1 MASDERTGRRIHRN
15 RGTTRTAE
23 IIRQTLYQRKYTVIA
38 VIFMMLAG
46 SAVMLVQP
54 LFYKMLFDRVIPESD
69 TGLLWWLLAGM
80 VATPLV
86 AIGISYFE
94 GHLRVRIGYT
104 VTVALRKAVLNHLL
118 HARLDAIEQ
127 VPRGSMV
134 YRVTRDAGKIGD
146 MYIKQ
151 ELLPVV
157 SSAIV
162 LAGVLVVMFVLNA
175 ELAAVFCAALPATYL
190 VTRYL
195 TRYSKEMDREVND
208 QGKVSE
214 SFLYEVFD
222 AFRTIRMFSGEGHAM
237 KRWAGHMDRF
247 NRIRIRGAAL
257 HDIML
262 TFPNE
267 VINGLVLGVLLG
279 YGAFQAMD
287 GTVTIGSL
295 VAIMAY
301 APRAYAA
308 LRTVLTTYTG
318 TRLIKVSVESLNEL
332 FDLPLEPGL
341 RGNLSLQPTE
351 VDPQPAGVEPPAGV
365 EQTAG
370 VEPPAIE
377 FDHVDFSYD
386 RSYELKDLSFSVKGG
401 EFVGIV
407 GPSGGGKT
415 TIIDLLTRLQ
425 EPESGRITV
434 AGQDLCEISLE
445 SLRNQIAVV
454 SQDVFIWNA
463 TLAENIAYPDTEY
476 RPEAVE
482 RAVRASALE
491 KFIDGQPEGLE
502 TVAGEG
508 GVALSGGEK
517 QRIALARAFMRDRSR
532 ILILDE
538 ATSALD
544 ALAEEKIRT
553 AVEEARIGR
562 TTIAIAHRLSTI
574 RHADRI
580 LVIDGGKLVESGTP
594 RELVERGGVFARMYD
609 AQALDF
615 E

>member
-1 MASDERTGRRIHRN
+1 MASDEPKNRRIHGN
-15 RGTTRTAE
+15 HDSVPCTAE
-23 IIRQTLYQRKYTVIA
+23 IIRQTLYRRKYSIIA
-38 VIFMMLAG
+38 VVLMMLAG

-69 TGLLWWLLAGM
+69 TSLLWWLLAGM
-80 VATPLV
+80 VITPLI

-104 VTVALRKAVLNHLL
+104 VTLALRKAVLNHLL
-118 HARLDAIEQ
+118 RVRLDAVEKI
-127 VPRGSMV
+127 PRGGMV

-146 MYIKQ
+146 MYIKN

-162 LAGVLVVMFVLNA
+162 LAGVLAVMFVLNV

-195 TRYSKEMDREVND
+195 TRYSKEMDRQAND
-208 QGKVSE
+208 QGKTSE
-214 SFLYEVFD
+214 SFLYEVFN
-222 AFRTIRMFSGEGHAM
+222 AFRTIRMFNGEEHAM
-237 KRWAGHMDRF
+237 TRWAGHMDRLT
-247 NRIRIRGAAL
+247 RIKIRGAAL

-279 YGAFQAMD
+279 YGAFQVMD
-287 GTVTIGSL
+287 GAVTIGSL

-318 TRLIKVSVESLNEL
+318 TRLIKISVESLNEL

-341 RGNLSLQPTE
+341 RGTFTPQPTE
-351 VDPQPAGVEPPAGV
+351 TEPPAV
-365 EQTAG
+365 E
-370 VEPPAIE
+370 
-377 FDHVDFSYD
+377 FSNVDFSYE
-386 RSYELKDLSFSVKGG
+386 RGYEVKDLSFRVNGG

-425 EPESGRITV
+425 EPESGRIAV
-434 AGQDLCEISLE
+434 AGRDIREMSLE
-445 SLRNQIAVV
+445 SLRSQIAVV

-463 TLAENIAYPDTEY
+463 TLADNIAYPETDY
-476 RPEAVE
+476 RPEMVE
-482 RAVRASALE
+482 RAVHSSALE
-491 KFIDGQPEGLE
+491 EFIGNQPEGLG

-517 QRIALARAFMRDRSR
+517 QRIALARAFMRNSSR

-544 ALAEEKIRT
+544 ALAEEKIRM

-562 TTIAIAHRLSTI
+562 TTIVIAHRLSTI

-594 RELVERGGVFARMYD
+594 RELVDRGGIFSKMYK
-609 AQALDF
+609 AQSLDF

>member
-1 MASDERTGRRIHRN
+1 MASDEPKNRRIQGNHDSVP
-15 RGTTRTAE
+15 RTAE
-23 IIRQTLYQRKYTVIA
+23 IIRQTLYRRKYAIIA
-38 VIFMMLAG
+38 VVLMMLAG

-69 TGLLWWLLAGM
+69 TGLLWWLLTGM

-94 GHLRVRIGYT
+94 GHIRVRIGYT
-104 VTVALRKAVLNHLL
+104 VTLALRKAVLNHLL
-118 HARLDAIEQ
+118 HVRLDAVEKI
-127 VPRGSMV
+127 PRGGMV

-146 MYIKQ
+146 MYIKN

-162 LAGVLVVMFVLNA
+162 LAGVLAVMFVLNV

-195 TRYSKEMDREVND
+195 TRYSKEMDRQVND

-214 SFLYEVFD
+214 SFLYEVFN
-222 AFRTIRMFSGEGHAM
+222 AFRTIRMFNGEEHAM
-237 KRWAGHMDRF
+237 RRWAGHMDSLT
-247 NRIRIRGAAL
+247 RIKIRGAAL

-279 YGAFQAMD
+279 YGAFQVMD
-287 GTVTIGSL
+287 DAVTIGSL

-318 TRLIKVSVESLNEL
+318 TRLIKVSVESLNDL

-341 RGNLSLQPTE
+341 RGTFS
-351 VDPQPAGVEPPAGV
+351 PQPLVI
-365 EQTAG
+365 
-370 VEPPAIE
+370 EPPAIE
-377 FDHVDFSYD
+377 FSNVDF
-386 RSYELKDLSFSVKGG
+386 RYERGYEVKDLSFRMNGG
-401 EFVGIV
+401 EFVGVV

-434 AGQDLCEISLE
+434 AGRDIRDMSLE

-463 TLAENIAYPDTEY
+463 TLAENIAYPETDY
-476 RPEAVE
+476 RPEMVA
-482 RAVRASALE
+482 RAVHSSSLE
-491 KFIDGQPEGLE
+491 EFIGNQPEGLD
-502 TVAGEG
+502 TLAGEG

-517 QRIALARAFMRDRSR
+517 QRIALARAFMRSSAR

-544 ALAEEKIRT
+544 ALAEEKIRI
-553 AVEEARIGR
+553 AVEEARTGR
-562 TTIAIAHRLSTI
+562 TAIVIAHRLSTI

-594 RELVERGGVFARMYD
+594 RELVARGGIFSKMYE

>member
-1 MASDERTGRRIHRN
+1 
-15 RGTTRTAE
+15 
-23 IIRQTLYQRKYTVIA
+23 
-38 VIFMMLAG
+38 
-46 SAVMLVQP
+46 
-54 LFYKMLFDRVIPESD
+54 
-69 TGLLWWLLAGM
+69 
-80 VATPLV
+80 
-86 AIGISYFE
+86 
-94 GHLRVRIGYT
+94 
-104 VTVALRKAVLNHLL
+104 
-118 HARLDAIEQ
+118 
-127 VPRGSMV
+127 
-134 YRVTRDAGKIGD
+134 
-146 MYIKQ
+146 
-151 ELLPVV
+151 
-157 SSAIV
+157 
-162 LAGVLVVMFVLNA
+162 
-175 ELAAVFCAALPATYL
+175 
-190 VTRYL
+190 
-195 TRYSKEMDREVND
+195 
-208 QGKVSE
+208 
-214 SFLYEVFD
+214 
-222 AFRTIRMFSGEGHAM
+222 M
-237 KRWAGHMDRF
+237 KRWTEHMDRF

-287 GTVTIGSL
+287 GAVTIGSL

-308 LRTVLTTYTG
+308 LRTVLTTYSG

-341 RGNLSLQPTE
+341 RGTLSPLQP
-351 VDPQPAGVEPPAGV
+351 A
-365 EQTAG
+365 

-377 FDHVDFSYD
+377 FSGVDFSYE
-386 RSYELKDLSFSVKGG
+386 RGYEVKGLSFRVNGG

-425 EPESGRITV
+425 EPESGRIAV
-434 AGQDLCEISLE
+434 AERDIRELSLE

-454 SQDVFIWNA
+454 SQDVFIWNS
-463 TLAENIAYPDTEY
+463 TLAENIAYPDTDY
-476 RPEAVE
+476 RTVMVE
-482 RAVRASALE
+482 RAVHSSALE
-491 KFIDGQPEGLE
+491 EFIGNQPEGLD
-502 TVAGEG
+502 TIAGES

-517 QRIALARAFMRDRSR
+517 QRIALARAFMRERSR

-544 ALAEEKIRT
+544 ALAEEKIRI

-562 TTIAIAHRLSTI
+562 TTIVIAHRLSTI

-594 RELVERGGVFARMYD
+594 RELVEQGGVFAEMYR
-609 AQALDF
+609 AQSLDF

>member
-1 MASDERTGRRIHRN
+1 MASDERTDRRNQRN
-15 RGTTRTAE
+15 HEWVPRTAE
-23 IIRQTLYQRKYTVIA
+23 IIRQTLYQRKYTVVA
-38 VIFMMLAG
+38 VILMMLAG

-54 LFYKMLFDRVIPESD
+54 LFFKMLFDTAIPDKE

-80 VATPLV
+80 VITPLV
-86 AIGISYFE
+86 AIGISYFQ
-94 GHLRVRIGYT
+94 GHLRVRIGAT
-104 VTVALRKAVLNHLL
+104 VAQALRKTVLNHLL
-118 HARLDAIEQ
+118 HVRLDALDKI
-127 VPRGSMV
+127 PKGDIV
-134 YRVTRDAGKIGD
+134 YRVTRDGGKIGE
-146 MYIKQ
+146 MYIAQ

-157 SSAIV
+157 SNAIV
-162 LAGVLVVMFVLNA
+162 LAGALVMMFLLNV
-175 ELAAVFCAALPATYL
+175 ELAAVFCVALPATYL
-190 VTRYL
+190 VTRHL
-195 TRYSKEMDREVND
+195 TRYSKEMDRLSHG
-208 QGKVSE
+208 QGKAGE
-214 SFLYEVFD
+214 SFLYEVVS
-222 AFRTIRMFSGEGHAM
+222 AFRTIRIFTGEEQA
-237 KRWAGHMDRF
+237 KRKWASHMDRYA
-247 NRIRIRGAAL
+247 RLKIKGAAL

-279 YGAFQAMD
+279 YGAFQAID
-287 GTVTIGSL
+287 GAITIGSL

-308 LRTVLTTYTG
+308 LRAVLTTYTG
-318 TRLIKVSVESLNEL
+318 TRLIKVSVESLNDL

-341 RGNLSLQPTE
+341 RDTSTPL
-351 VDPQPAGVEPPAGV
+351 PARA
-365 EQTAG
+365 
-370 VEPPAIE
+370 EPPAIE
-377 FDHVDFSYD
+377 FNNVNFSYE
-386 RSYELKDLSFSVKGG
+386 RSYELKDLSFRVNGG

-425 EPESGRITV
+425 EPESGRIAV
-434 AGQDLCEISLE
+434 AGRDIREMSLD

-463 TLAENIAYPDTEY
+463 TLVENIAYPDINH
-476 RPEAVE
+476 RPEAIE
-482 RAVRASALE
+482 RAVRASALDD
-491 KFIDGQPEGLE
+491 FIGNQPEGIE

-544 ALAEEKIRT
+544 ALAEEKIRA
-553 AVEEARIGR
+553 AVEEARTGR

-594 RELVERGGVFARMYD
+594 RELVERGGILARMYE

>member
-1 MASDERTGRRIHRN
+1 MASDEPTDRRIHVN
-15 RGTTRTAE
+15 QESVPRTAE
-23 IIRQTLYQRKYTVIA
+23 IVRLTLYRRKYYIIA
-38 VIFMMLAG
+38 VVFMMLAG
-46 SAVMLVQP
+46 SAVMLIQP
-54 LFYKMLFDRVIPESD
+54 LFYKLLFDRVIPESD

-80 VATPLV
+80 VATPLA

-104 VTVALRKAVLNHLL
+104 VTLALRKAVLNHLL
-118 HARLDAIEQ
+118 HARLDAIEK
-127 VPRGSMV
+127 VPRGGMV

-146 MYIKQ
+146 MYIKN

-162 LAGVLVVMFVLNA
+162 LVGVLVMMFLLNA
-175 ELAAVFCAALPATYL
+175 ELAAVFCVALPATYL

-195 TRYSKEMDREVND
+195 TRYSKEMDRKVND
-208 QGKVSE
+208 QGKTSE

-222 AFRTIRMFSGEGHAM
+222 AFRTIRMFSGEEHAM
-237 KRWAGHMDRF
+237 RRWAGHMGRLT
-247 NRIRIRGAAL
+247 RIKIRGAAL

-287 GTVTIGSL
+287 GAVTIGSL

-341 RGNLSLQPTE
+341 QGTFSPH
-351 VDPQPAGVEPPAGV
+351 P
-365 EQTAG
+365 AG

-377 FDHVDFSYD
+377 FSNVNFSYE
-386 RSYELKDLSFSVKGG
+386 RGYEVKDLSLKISGG

-425 EPESGRITV
+425 EPESGRI
-434 AGQDLCEISLE
+434 EIDGRDIREMSLE

-454 SQDVFIWNA
+454 SQDVFVWNA
-463 TLAENIAYPDTEY
+463 TLAENIAYPEIDY
-476 RPEAVE
+476 RPEVVE
-482 RAVRASALE
+482 GAVRASALE
-491 KFIDGQPEGLE
+491 DFVGNQPEGIE

-544 ALAEEKIRT
+544 ALAEEKIRS
-553 AVEEARIGR
+553 AVEEARTGR
-562 TTIAIAHRLSTI
+562 TTIVIAHRLSTI

-594 RELVERGGVFARMYD
+594 RELVERGGIFASMYA
-609 AQALDF
+609 AQALEF

>member
-15 RGTTRTAE
+15 SGSVPRTAE
-23 IIRQTLYQRKYTVIA
+23 IVRQTLYQRKYTVVA
-38 VIFMMLAG
+38 VILMMLAG

-86 AIGISYFE
+86 SIGISYFE

-104 VTVALRKAVLNHLL
+104 VTQALHKAVLNHLL
-118 HARLDAIEQ
+118 HARLDAVEKI
-127 VPRGSMV
+127 PTGSMV

-162 LAGVLVVMFVLNA
+162 LAGVLVMMFLLNA

-208 QGKVSE
+208 QGKTSE
-214 SFLYEVFD
+214 SFLYEVFN
-222 AFRTIRMFSGEGHAM
+222 AFRTIRMFNGEGHARM
-237 KRWAGHMDRF
+237 RWTGHMDRF
-247 NRIRIRGAAL
+247 TRIKIRGAAL

-279 YGAFQAMD
+279 YGAFQVMD

-341 RGNLSLQPTE
+341 RGSYS
-351 VDPQPAGVEPPAGV
+351 PQPAGVEPPAGV
-365 EQTAG
+365 D
-370 VEPPAIE
+370 PPTIE
-377 FDHVDFSYD
+377 FVNVSFSYE
-386 RSYELKDLSFSVKGG
+386 RGYELKDLSFRVNGG

-425 EPESGRITV
+425 EPESGRIAV
-434 AGQDLCEISLE
+434 AGRDIREMSLE

-463 TLAENIAYPDTEY
+463 TLAENIAYPDTGY

-482 RAVRASALE
+482 QAVRASALE
-491 KFIDGQPEGLE
+491 AFIDGQPKGLE
-502 TVAGEG
+502 TIAGEG

-517 QRIALARAFMRDRSR
+517 QRIALARAFMRERSR

-553 AVEEARIGR
+553 AVEEAGIGR

-594 RELVERGGVFARMYD
+594 RELLDRGGIFARMYD
-609 AQALDF
+609 AQSLDF

>member
-1 MASDERTGRRIHRN
+1 MASDQRKASRN
-15 RGTTRTAE
+15 QREDESGPRTAE
-23 IIRQTLYQRKYTVIA
+23 IIRQTLYRRKYAVIA
-38 VIFMMLAG
+38 VVFMMLAG

-69 TGLLWWLLAGM
+69 TRLLWWLLAGM

-86 AIGISYFE
+86 AIGVSYYE

-104 VTVALRKAVLNHLL
+104 VTLALRKAVLNHLL
-118 HARLDAIEQ
+118 QVRLDAIEKI
-127 VPRGSMV
+127 PRGGIV

-162 LAGVLVVMFVLNA
+162 LVGVLVMMFLLNV

-195 TRYSKEMDREVND
+195 TRYSKEMDRQANE

-214 SFLYEVFD
+214 SFLYEVFS
-222 AFRTIRMFSGEGHAM
+222 AFRTIRMFNGEQHATS
-237 KRWAGHMDRF
+237 RWAGHMDKLT
-247 NRIRIRGAAL
+247 RIRIRGAAL

-262 TFPNE
+262 SFPNE

-279 YGAFQAMD
+279 FGAFQVMD
-287 GTVTIGSL
+287 GAATIGSL

-301 APRAYAA
+301 APRAYSA

-318 TRLIKVSVESLNEL
+318 TRLIRVSVDSLNEL
-332 FDLPLEPGL
+332 FDLPREPGL
-341 RGNLSLQPTE
+341 QGTFS
-351 VDPQPAGVEPPAGV
+351 PQPIGI
-365 EQTAG
+365 
-370 VEPPAIE
+370 EPPAIE
-377 FDHVDFSYD
+377 FCNVDFSYE
-386 RSYELKDLSFSVKGG
+386 RGYEVKDLSFQVNGG

-425 EPESGRITV
+425 EPQSGRIAV
-434 AGQDLCEISLE
+434 AGRDIREMSLE
-445 SLRNQIAVV
+445 SLRNKIAVV

-463 TLAENIAYPDTEY
+463 TLAENIAYPETDF
-476 RPEAVE
+476 RPEMVEWAVHS
-482 RAVRASALE
+482 SALE
-491 KFIDGQPEGLE
+491 EFIRNQPEGLD
-502 TVAGEG
+502 TIAGEG

-517 QRIALARAFMRDRSR
+517 QRIAMARAFMRNDSR

-544 ALAEEKIRT
+544 ALAEEKIRMS
-553 AVEEARIGR
+553 VEEARIGR
-562 TTIAIAHRLSTI
+562 TTLVIAHRLSTI

-580 LVIDGGKLVESGTP
+580 LVIDEGKLIESGTP
-594 RELVERGGVFARMYD
+594 RELVSRGGIFAKMYE
-609 AQALDF
+609 AQSLDF

>member
-1 MASDERTGRRIHRN
+1 MASDERTDRQIHRKHESVP
-15 RGTTRTAE
+15 RTAE
-23 IIRQTLYQRKYTVIA
+23 IIRQTLYRRKYSIIA
-38 VIFMMLAG
+38 VVLMMLAG

-94 GHLRVRIGYT
+94 GHLRVRIGYA
-104 VTVALRKAVLNHLL
+104 VTLALRKAVLNHLL
-118 HARLDAIEQ
+118 HVRLDAIEKI
-127 VPRGSMV
+127 PRGGMV

-146 MYIKQ
+146 MYIKN

-162 LAGVLVVMFVLNA
+162 LAGVLVVMFVLNV

-190 VTRYL
+190 VTRFL
-195 TRYSKEMDREVND
+195 TRYSKEMDRQVND

-214 SFLYEVFD
+214 SFLYEVFN
-222 AFRTIRMFSGEGHAM
+222 AFRTIRMFNGEEHAM
-237 KRWAGHMDRF
+237 RRWAGHMDSLT
-247 NRIRIRGAAL
+247 RIKIRGAAL

-279 YGAFQAMD
+279 YGAFQVMD
-287 GTVTIGSL
+287 GAVTIGSL

-318 TRLIKVSVESLNEL
+318 TRLIKVSVESLNDL

-341 RGNLSLQPTE
+341 RGALDPQP
-351 VDPQPAGVEPPAGV
+351 VGGDPQPAGA
-365 EQTAG
+365 
-370 VEPPAIE
+370 EPPAIE
-377 FDHVDFSYD
+377 LTNVDFSYE
-386 RSYELKDLSFSVKGG
+386 RGYEVKDLSLTVNGG

-425 EPESGRITV
+425 EPESGRIAV
-434 AGQDLCEISLE
+434 AGRDIREMSLE
-445 SLRNQIAVV
+445 SLRSQIAVV

-463 TLAENIAYPDTEY
+463 TLAENIAYPETDF
-476 RPEAVE
+476 RPEMVE
-482 RAVRASALE
+482 RAVHSSALE
-491 KFIDGQPEGLE
+491 EFIANQPEGLE

-517 QRIALARAFMRDRSR
+517 QRIALARAFMRDSAR

-544 ALAEEKIRT
+544 ALAEEKIRL

-562 TTIAIAHRLSTI
+562 TTIVIAHRLSTI

-594 RELVERGGVFARMYD
+594 RELVERGGIFARMYE

>member
-1 MASDERTGRRIHRN
+1 MASNQRKAGRNQRTRRSVP
-15 RGTTRTAE
+15 RTAE
-23 IIRQTLYQRKYTVIA
+23 IIRQTLYQRKYAVIA
-38 VIFMMLAG
+38 VILMMLAG

-69 TGLLWWLLAGM
+69 TRLLWWLLAGM

-86 AIGISYFE
+86 AIGVSYFE

-104 VTVALRKAVLNHLL
+104 VTLALRKAVLNHLL
-118 HARLDAIEQ
+118 QVRLDAIEKI
-127 VPRGSMV
+127 PRGGIV

-157 SSAIV
+157 SSTIV
-162 LAGVLVVMFVLNA
+162 LAGVLVMMFLLNV

-195 TRYSKEMDREVND
+195 TRYSKEMDRQAND
-208 QGKVSE
+208 QGKISE
-214 SFLYEVFD
+214 SFLYEVFT
-222 AFRTIRMFSGEGHAM
+222 AFRTIRMFSGEEHAM
-237 KRWAGHMDRF
+237 TRWAGHMDRLT
-247 NRIRIRGAAL
+247 RIKIRGAAL

-279 YGAFQAMD
+279 YGAFQVMD
-287 GTVTIGSL
+287 GAATIGSL

-318 TRLIKVSVESLNEL
+318 TRLIRVSVDSLNEL
-332 FDLPLEPGL
+332 FDLPREPGL
-341 RGNLSLQPTE
+341 QGTFS
-351 VDPQPAGVEPPAGV
+351 PQPGG
-365 EQTAG
+365 T
-370 VEPPAIE
+370 EPPAIE
-377 FDHVDFSYD
+377 FSGVDFSYE
-386 RSYELKDLSFSVKGG
+386 RGYEVRDLSFRVNGG

-425 EPESGRITV
+425 EPERGRISV
-434 AGQDLCEISLE
+434 AGRDIREMSLE

-463 TLAENIAYPDTEY
+463 TLAENIAYPETDF
-476 RPEAVE
+476 RPELVE
-482 RAVRASALE
+482 RAVHSSALGE
-491 KFIDGQPEGLE
+491 FIRNQPEGLD

-517 QRIALARAFMRDRSR
+517 QRIAMARAFMRHNSR

-544 ALAEEKIRT
+544 ALAEEKIRLS
-553 AVEEARIGR
+553 VEEARVGR
-562 TTIAIAHRLSTI
+562 TTLVIAHRLSTI
-574 RHADRI
+574 LHADRI

-594 RELVERGGVFARMYD
+594 RELVERGGVFAEMYR
-609 AQALDF
+609 AQSLEF

>member
-1 MASDERTGRRIHRN
+1 MSSDELEAGRIQGSN
-15 RGTTRTAE
+15 GSVTRTAE
-23 IIRQTLYQRKYTVIA
+23 IIRQTLYQRKYAVIA
-38 VIFMMLAG
+38 VILMMLAG

-54 LFYKMLFDRVIPESD
+54 LFFKMLFDRVIPESD

-86 AIGISYFE
+86 AIGVSYFE

-104 VTVALRKAVLNHLL
+104 VTLALRKAVLNHLL
-118 HARLDAIEQ
+118 QVRLDAIEKI
-127 VPRGSMV
+127 PRGGIV

-162 LAGVLVVMFVLNA
+162 LAGVLVMMFLLSV
-175 ELAAVFCAALPATYL
+175 ELAAVFCAALPATYI

-195 TRYSKEMDREVND
+195 TRYSKEMDRQTND

-214 SFLYEVFD
+214 SFLYEVFN
-222 AFRTIRMFSGEGHAM
+222 AFRTIRMFNGEQHAAT
-237 KRWAGHMDRF
+237 RWAGHMDRLT
-247 NRIRIRGAAL
+247 RIKIRGAAL

-279 YGAFQAMD
+279 YGAFQVMD
-287 GTVTIGSL
+287 GAATIGSL

-318 TRLIKVSVESLNEL
+318 TRLIRVSVDSLNEL
-332 FDLPLEPGL
+332 FDLPREPGL
-341 RGNLSLQPTE
+341 QDTFSPRPT
-351 VDPQPAGVEPPAGV
+351 G
-365 EQTAG
+365 T
-370 VEPPAIE
+370 EPPAIE
-377 FDHVDFSYD
+377 FSAVDFSYE
-386 RSYELKDLSFSVKGG
+386 RGYEVKDLSFKVNGG

-425 EPESGRITV
+425 EPERGRIAV
-434 AGQDLCEISLE
+434 AGRDIREISLV

-463 TLAENIAYPDTEY
+463 TIAENIAYPETDFRLEL
-476 RPEAVE
+476 VE
-482 RAVRASALE
+482 RAVHSSALDE
-491 KFIDGQPEGLE
+491 FIRNQPEGLD

-517 QRIALARAFMRDRSR
+517 QRIAMARAFMRNNAR

-544 ALAEEKIRT
+544 ALAEEKIRMS
-553 AVEEARIGR
+553 VEEARIGR
-562 TTIAIAHRLSTI
+562 TTLVIAHRLSTI

-580 LVIDGGKLVESGTP
+580 LVIDEGRLVESGTP
-594 RELVERGGVFARMYD
+594 RELVDRGGIFARMYE